1 MRHRCEV
8 SAEEAFARPR
18 RRREPH
24 GDGFES
30 SVPRVTR
37 FGRDRGCVWLVG
49 AGPGDPELLTLR
61 AARLLRE
68 AEVVVYDHLVSE
80 AVLGLVSPSAERIYA
95 GKRQGCHALSQEE
108 INELL
113 VALARRGKRVL
124 RLKGG
129 DPFIF
134 GRGGEECEFLAAHGV
149 PFEVVP
155 GVSAASGAACSAG
168 IPLTHRDCA
177 RAVVF
182 ATGHRKDGS
191 SELDWQMLVRP
202 NQTVVIYMGLT
213 RLAEICRELI
223 AHGARPGLP
232 AAVIERATTARER
245 VVSGTLAD
253 LPALAARAGIKPP
266 GLIVVGEVIRL
277 REQLG
282 SLARP
287 ALAAAAALA
296 S

>member
-1 MRHRCEV
+1 
-8 SAEEAFARPR
+8 
-18 RRREPH
+18 
-24 GDGFES
+24 
-30 SVPRVTR
+30 
-37 FGRDRGCVWLVG
+37 
-49 AGPGDPELLTLR
+49 
-61 AARLLRE
+61 
-68 AEVVVYDHLVSE
+68 
-80 AVLGLVSPSAERIYA
+80 
-95 GKRQGCHALSQEE
+95 
-108 INELL
+108 
-113 VALARRGKRVL
+113 
-124 RLKGG
+124 
-129 DPFIF
+129 
-134 GRGGEECEFLAAHGV
+134 V

-223 AHGARPGLP
+223 AHGASPGLP